1 MNIFDF
7 QENIF
12 KLDEKYPKYDYPYY
26 QHDFVFFDN
35 KSDCQVPILRNII
48 QKVPVEQESVK
59 NMRFACEN
67 SLSGKSDTTNDEFAP
82 TVVPFV
88 QGAPDIKQ
96 LEQIVCS
103 EISEKGYN
111 ATVLDCL
118 DISFEDNIE
127 EESGDIIRKKQKKSR
142 SQIKALKVEF
152 SRNPNWTKKWIK
164 RIAKEVGL
172 TTYQVY
178 KWHWDT
184 SNKKNKMISEPV
196 NDYKRVKTFE

>member
-1 MNIFDF
+1 MSIFDL
-7 QENIF
+7 QDNIF
-12 KLDEKYPKYDYPYY
+12 KYEEKYPKYEYPYF
-26 QHDFVFFDN
+26 QHDFIFFDN
-35 KSDCQVPILRNII
+35 KSECQSPVLSNIVK
-48 QKVPVEQESVK
+48 KVAVEQESVK
-59 NMRFACEN
+59 NMRLAWVN
-67 SLSGKSDTTNDEFAP
+67 SLSAKSETTNDEFAP

-88 QGAPDIKQ
+88 HGAPDIKQ
-96 LEQIVCS
+96 LELIVNS
-103 EISEKGYN
+103 EINEKGYN

-142 SQIKALKVEF
+142 SQIKALKAEF

-164 RIAKEVGL
+164 RIAKELGL

-184 SNKKNKMISEPV
+184 SNKKNKMDTESV
-196 NDYKRVKTFE
+196 SSNKRMKTFE